1 MPLLQSF
8 TSWLDAIR
16 PTLLPK
22 NPMTQAV
29 GYATTHREA
38 LMRYTTEGFLKIDNN
53 LAERILRTV
62 AIGRKNWTFA
72 GSESGARTAAVLYS
86 FTSSCKHLSV
96 DPFAYL
102 RDLLGALP
110 NLVSPTAESLDFWL
124 PDAWKQRQAPAARN
138 PGA

>member
-8 TSWLDAIR
+8 TTWLDAIR

-62 AIGRKNWTFA
+62 AIGRKNCKRPVKTLIDGEFIVVSSPPSLIGENPYH
-72 GSESGARTAAVLYS
+72 GSTHASRPAPRATLATTPSGLENLRPV
-86 FTSSCKHLSV
+86 
-96 DPFAYL
+96 PFAV
-102 RDLLGALP
+102 RSH
-110 NLVSPTAESLDFWL
+110 SPTLGPYL
-124 PDAWKQRQAPAARN
+124 
-138 PGA
+138 